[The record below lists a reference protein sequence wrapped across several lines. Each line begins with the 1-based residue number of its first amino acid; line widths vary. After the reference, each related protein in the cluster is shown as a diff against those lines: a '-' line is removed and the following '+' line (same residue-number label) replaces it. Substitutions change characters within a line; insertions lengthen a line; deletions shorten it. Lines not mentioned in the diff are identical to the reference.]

1 MRIPENNSC
10 KFRENTNEFGMQRSA
25 TTSGSL
31 AKPTKAVLKRQAEVF
46 KALGHPGRMAI
57 VHALGNGEVCACE
70 LAAVAGVAA
79 STASRHLGVLR
90 QAGLIEDERRGQQIF
105 YRLTCP
111 CVLTFGDCLD
121 RVAAGEKNLTLKVA
135 CCA

>member
-1 MRIPENNSC
+1 
-10 KFRENTNEFGMQRSA
+10 MQRGATKSGPSA
-25 TTSGSL
+25 KPAKL
-31 AKPTKAVLKRQAEVF
+31 AKQVRPTRAVLKRQAEVF

-70 LAAVAGVAA
+70 LAGVAGVAA

-90 QAGLIEDERRGQQIF
+90 QAGVIADERRGQQIF
-105 YRLTCP
+105 YRLACP
-111 CVLTFGDCLD
+111 CVLTFAQCLD
-121 RVAAGEKNLTLKVA
+121 RVAAGDRQVKLTVA

>member
-1 MRIPENNSC
+1 
-10 KFRENTNEFGMQRSA
+10 MQRSA
-25 TTSGSL
+25 TKSGSS
-31 AKPTKAVLKRQAEVF
+31 AKPAKAVFKRQAEVF

-90 QAGLIEDERRGQQIF
+90 QAGVIADERRGQQIF
-105 YRLTCP
+105 YRLACP
-111 CVLTFGDCLD
+111 CVLTFAQCLD
-121 RVAAGEKNLTLKVA
+121 RVAAGDGNVKLTVA

>member
-1 MRIPENNSC
+1 
-10 KFRENTNEFGMQRSA
+10 MQRSA
-25 TTSGSL
+25 TASSSSSV
-31 AKPTKAVLKRQAEVF
+31 KPTQAALKRQAEVF

-57 VHALGNGEVCACE
+57 VHALGHGEVCACE
-70 LAAVAGVAA
+70 LAAVAGVGA

-111 CVLTFGDCLD
+111 CVLTFAQCLD
-121 RVAAGEKNLTLKVA
+121 RVAAGEKQLTVQVA

>member
-1 MRIPENNSC
+1 MR
-10 KFRENTNEFGMQRSA
+10 RSV
-25 TTSGSL
+25 TKSGSS
-31 AKPTKAVLKRQAEVF
+31 AKPIKAVLRRQAEVF

-70 LAAVAGVAA
+70 LAAVAGVGA

-90 QAGLIEDERRGQQIF
+90 QAGVIADERRGQQIF
-105 YRLTCP
+105 YRLACP
-111 CVLTFGDCLD
+111 CVLTFAQCLD
-121 RVAAGEKNLTLKVA
+121 RVAAGDENVKLTVA